1 MKLRPLWT
9 GDGRNMDFKKF
20 SELILIEQTLFT
32 LPFAYLGLLFAGG
45 GTFMTWVLV
54 TVALVAARTSGMSF
68 NRVIDAKIDKVNPRT
83 KNRVL
88 PRGDARPFAVWLIAI
103 VSAIVLISVS
113 YLLNTLCFYLSF
125 PAVFLLF
132 TYSYFKR
139 FSSSSH
145 FYLGFVEAAAPAG
158 GYFAATGTIAF
169 TPFLLGFVIMA
180 WIAGLDIIYSLQ
192 DKEFDKQAG
201 LHSIPVKV
209 GTQKAIRLSAICYI
223 FSFAAMALAGLIG
236 GMKSPYWIAIL
247 LVGVIFLYHQWLAKS
262 GRLGERFSRLF
273 KTNMLISPLLFVG
286 TAVSILI

>member
-1 MKLRPLWT
+1 MKLSPWWT
-9 GDGRNMDFKKF
+9 ANGRNMDFKKF

-68 NRVIDAKIDKVNPRT
+68 NRVIDAGIDGDNPRT
-83 KNRVL
+83 KDRVL
-88 PRGDARPFAVWLIAI
+88 PRGDVSPFTVWTIAI
-103 VSAIVLISVS
+103 VSALVLIGSA
-113 YLLNTLCFYLSF
+113 YLLNRICFYLSF
-125 PAVFLLF
+125 PAVIMLF

-145 FYLGFVEAAAPAG
+145 FYLGFIEAAAPVG
-158 GYFAATGTIAF
+158 GYLAVSGSFGL

-192 DKEFDKQAG
+192 DKEFDEKTG
-201 LHSIPVKV
+201 LHSMPVKV
-209 GTQKAIRLSAICYI
+209 GAQKAIHISAMCYLC
-223 FSFAAMALAGLIG
+223 SFVVMGLAGLIG
-236 GMKSPYWIAIL
+236 GMKLPYWIAIL
-247 LVGVIFLYHQWLAKS
+247 LVGVIFLYHQQLARS

-273 KTNMLISPLLFVG
+273 KSNMLISPLLLIG
-286 TAVSILI
+286 TAASIMI